1 MHFSHN
7 SKKYHKIDIFLVF
20 NNYVN
25 NSNNNNIQQIK
36 NINKNTNKPTNSTNH
51 YDLITCSTKTTLS
64 N

>member
-36 NINKNTNKPTNSTNH
+36 NIKKTQTNPQTAP
-51 YDLITCSTKTTLS
+51 IIMI
-64 N
+64 